1 MLSTR
6 LGKSVTAFILA
17 ALLSAAL
24 ATDVFA
30 LQKHERD
37 GWVAGIAFGY
47 GVSKIKSGE
56 TLNELES
63 GWNQGATPRLG
74 IGHMIGRRFMLGYEQ
89 CQWMEEQ
96 GLGEAAVRGSLQTFG
111 LELNWFPG
119 NPQSATGG
127 IYLRGGAG
135 FANARVALTPHAV
148 GSGSSGGSSGDSVH
162 TEEHVDEAGTS
173 YMLGIGYE
181 FRVAKPFAIGADLT
195 ANYQVIHKEL
205 FDTNWFV
212 PITVQLNWYF

>member
-1 MLSTR
+1 MKRFGL
-6 LGKSVTAFILA
+6 ILVMMA
-17 ALLSAAL
+17 VFCAAL
-24 ATDVFA
+24 AHDSFA

-56 TLNELES
+56 SLNDLES

-74 IGHMIGRRFMLGYEQ
+74 IGHMIGHRFMIGYEQ

-119 NPQSATGG
+119 NPEGAAGG
-127 IYLRGGAG
+127 LYLRGGAG
-135 FANARVALTPHAV
+135 LANARLALTPHAV
-148 GSGSSGGSSGDSVH
+148 GSEGSGGSSGDEVTH
-162 TEEHVDEAGTS
+162 EKHMDEGGTS
-173 YMLGIGYE
+173 YMLGVGYE

-195 ANYQVIHKEL
+195 GNYQVINKE
-205 FDTNWFV
+205 FFGTNWFV